1 MLVPH
6 FRVVFLPFSLQNWC
20 ELMTLKTMLTVLGA
34 AVAIAAVPMS
44 IAQQAAGNF
53 DHWSRPEL
61 EAVTAAP
68 QNHKVLFENDSV
80 RVLEVTIAPHTQEP
94 LHVHRWPAVIYLDKS
109 AHLIEHLQDGKVE
122 DRGIVRTEHCAGS
135 PSTRAIFSRTWILS
149 HCTRFGWS

>member
-1 MLVPH
+1 
-6 FRVVFLPFSLQNWC
+6 
-20 ELMTLKTMLTVLGA
+20 
-34 AVAIAAVPMS
+34 MS

-80 RVLEVTIAPHTQEP
+80 RVLEVTIAPHTQES

-109 AHLIEHLQDGKVE
+109 AHLIEHLQDGGVE
-122 DRGIVRTEHCAGS
+122 DRGNRPDGTLRWLPVDQGHFLENGDSKPLH
-135 PSTRAIFSRTWILS
+135 AIRVELKKE
-149 HCTRFGWS
+149 R